1 MGKRELFIVIA
12 FVVVGAAVYSL
23 TAPPSKPGDQGFSIR
38 KIFSGIKKEISA
50 NAASAHVTMTG
61 TIPAPATLTE
71 IRVST
76 ARSVPL
82 TIIGEARE
90 DIEYEMPVESTG
102 PDEATAKEWAGKVE
116 LRRDELGSALAL
128 NTFFPDEGNQNAALT
143 LKVPARLAVRVENS
157 GQIKVSHVAGVEL
170 RNPTGEVTVSDVGT
184 VTGTHRNGDLTIDGA
199 TAVNLNLVSS
209 RTKIHKASEGVTI
222 NARSGECSIAES
234 TGAIA
239 ATVTN
244 VELAVNLFKNSL
256 TVTGDG
262 GRLKVLNASNKVS
275 VDVRRMLVE
284 IEDSQ
289 SPSDDFTVITS
300 DEPIRFTL
308 KDISDVGLDAI
319 SSGGAI
325 RADDFGLKPVTEPR
339 TSKLS
344 TTPAKPR
351 ARIVLR
357 NSRGDIVIVKRK

>member
-1 MGKRELFIVIA
+1 M
-12 FVVVGAAVYSL
+12 
-23 TAPPSKPGDQGFSIR
+23 
-38 KIFSGIKKEISA
+38 
-50 NAASAHVTMTG
+50 
-61 TIPAPATLTE
+61 
-71 IRVST
+71 
-76 ARSVPL
+76 
-82 TIIGEARE
+82 
-90 DIEYEMPVESTG
+90 
-102 PDEATAKEWAGKVE
+102 
-116 LRRDELGSALAL
+116 
-128 NTFFPDEGNQNAALT
+128 
-143 LKVPARLAVRVENS
+143 
-157 GQIKVSHVAGVEL
+157 SHVAGVEL
-170 RNPTGEVTVSDVGT
+170 RNPTGEVTVSDVVK

-199 TAVNLNLVSS
+199 TTVDLNLVSS
-209 RTKIHKASEGVTI
+209 RPKIHKASEGVSI

-234 TGAIA
+234 TGAIT

-289 SPSDDFTVITS
+289 GQDDDFTIITS

-319 SSGGAI
+319 ASGGSI
-325 RADDFGLKPVTEPR
+325 RADDFGLKPVTEER

-344 TTPAKPR
+344 TTPTKPR